1 MTAYAYFPGCSA
13 HGMAKEYDMSTRS
26 VCAKLGIE
34 LNEIPEWV
42 CCGASPAHA
51 VNPLLSLALVTKSLD
66 LSPSEQIVTGC
77 AACFNRFKTAL
88 YTLQHDKPL
97 WDQVVQIVQ
106 PRKLD
111 GKEFRVAHLLEVIC
125 DDFGLDGLKERV
137 VKPLKGLKVAC
148 YYGCL
153 LVRPPKVMAF
163 DDPENPTKMDE
174 LMKAVGAEPVEW
186 EFKTEC
192 CGAFHSLPH
201 PEIVLTLTSKILQ
214 AAKEANADVISV
226 ACPMCQIN
234 LDMRQLDLKKQG
246 KNFDI
251 PVLYFTQLL
260 GLALGIAEGEL
271 GLDRLIID
279 PRPVLRAKG
288 LGTGDQGL
296 ATGTV

>member
-13 HGMAKEYDMSTRS
+13 HGTAKEYDQSTRS
-26 VCAKLGIE
+26 VCARLEIE
-34 LNEIPEWV
+34 LKEIPDWI

-51 VNPLLSLALVTKSLD
+51 VNPLLSFSLVAKNLD
-66 LSPSEQIVTGC
+66 LSPINQIVTGC
-77 AACFNRFKTAL
+77 AACFNRFKTTL
-88 YTLQHDKPL
+88 YTLQHDRPL
-97 WDQVVQIVQ
+97 WERVRQIVQ
-106 PRKLD
+106 PAKLNGND
-111 GKEFRVAHLLEVIC
+111 FRIAHLLEVIGE
-125 DDFGLDGLKERV
+125 DFGLDNLKERV

-163 DDPENPTKMDE
+163 DDPANPTKMDE
-174 LMKAVGAEPVEW
+174 LMTAIGAEPVEW

-192 CGAFHSLPH
+192 CGAFHAIPH

-214 AAKEANADVISV
+214 AAKDASADVISV

-234 LDMRQLDLKKQG
+234 LDLRQLDLKKQG

-251 PVLYFTQLL
+251 PVLYFTQIL
-260 GLALGIAEGEL
+260 GLALGIAENEL

-279 PRPVLRAKG
+279 PRPKLRER
-288 LGTGDQGL
+288 Q
-296 ATGTV
+296 VI

>member
-13 HGMAKEYDMSTRS
+13 HGTAKEYDQSTRS
-26 VCAKLGIE
+26 VCARLEIE
-34 LNEIPEWV
+34 LKEIPDWI

-51 VNPLLSLALVTKSLD
+51 VNPLLSFSLVAKNLD
-66 LSPSEQIVTGC
+66 LSPINQIVTGC
-77 AACFNRFKTAL
+77 AACFNRFKTTL
-88 YTLQHDKPL
+88 YTLQHDRPL
-97 WDQVVQIVQ
+97 WERVRQIVQ
-106 PRKLD
+106 PEKLNGND
-111 GKEFRVAHLLEVIC
+111 FRIAHLLEVIGE
-125 DDFGLDGLKERV
+125 DFGLDNLKERV

-163 DDPENPTKMDE
+163 DDPDNPTKMDE
-174 LMKAVGAEPVEW
+174 LMKAIGAEPVEW

-192 CGAFHSLPH
+192 CGAFHAIPH

-214 AAKEANADVISV
+214 AAKDASADVISV

-234 LDMRQLDLKKQG
+234 LDLRQLDLKKQG

-251 PVLYFTQLL
+251 PVLYFTQIL
-260 GLALGIAEGEL
+260 GLALGIAENEL

-279 PRPVLRAKG
+279 PRPKLRER
-288 LGTGDQGL
+288 Q
-296 ATGTV
+296 VI